1 MLCNGSWCLQSS
13 QADFPAYWD
22 SDIISHVHQSF
33 SCLQTSV
40 DDVNDYNRII
50 SKLHQPNERVHIQAG
65 FKLAPPTRNPSTSA
79 SLARSRQF
87 FSLTEP
93 PYMMRVLSAASGE
106 MASTSHLRI
115 AAWTSWAWAVVA
127 TLPVPIALNWG

>member
-1 MLCNGSWCLQSS
+1 MGKVRLMVVFNLDLFGI
-13 QADFPAYWD
+13 D
-22 SDIISHVHQSF
+22 SIFYILYRFSCSAIGHGVCRVPRLTSPPIGIRISLSHVHQSF
-33 SCLQTSV
+33 NCLQTSV

-93 PYMMRVLSAASGE
+93 P
-106 MASTSHLRI
+106 
-115 AAWTSWAWAVVA
+115 
-127 TLPVPIALNWG
+127 